1 MRKVTPLDELVEY
14 VNTQEFA
21 TDQVMYLQDPEGM
34 QEYISSITLTDE
46 DKKYL
51 KDRAH
56 YIYLQNTPL
65 SEWSTQDFIDFSV
78 ITWHKTELETGRSI
92 VDDVNQYVD
101 SLDLTE

>member
-1 MRKVTPLDELVEY
+1 MRKITPLEELVQY
-14 VNTQEFA
+14 ASSQEFA
-21 TDQVMYLQDPEGM
+21 TDQVMFMQDPEGM

-51 KDRAH
+51 GDQAH
-56 YIYLQNTPL
+56 YMYLQSIPL

-78 ITWHKTELETGRSI
+78 ITLHKTELETGQSI
-92 VDDVNQYVD
+92 VDDVKQYVD

>member
-1 MRKVTPLDELVEY
+1 MRKVTPLDELVKY
-14 VNTQEFA
+14 VNGEEFA
-21 TDQVMYLQDPEGM
+21 TIQVMYLQDPEGM

-51 KDRAH
+51 GDRAH
-56 YIYLQNTPL
+56 YIYLQNIPL

-78 ITWHKTELETGRSI
+78 ITWHRTELEMGQSI
-92 VDDVNQYVD
+92 IDNVNEYVD